1 MRSKRPR
8 FGLELSQDMGLG
20 SLSQG
25 MGGGLSQ
32 SQPGLGGSLGAG
44 GGSLGGGGCMAC
56 SQEFLGRGG
65 DSNGA
70 ADGLFRVPAPRGPM
84 KGRGSSGGIPRA
96 APSPPCHRNAFLP
109 SRDQPAETPAHAR
122 VGGAPTPAAALATM
136 SRLRT
141 DFVDVGVVGRGG
153 FCKVFKVIGRLDG
166 AQYAVKRTEKKL
178 QTEREKLEA
187 LREVQAM
194 ASLGGGGEHVVRYFG
209 AWMEY
214 DHLYIQV
221 RHA

>member
-1 MRSKRPR
+1 M
-8 FGLELSQDMGLG
+8 
-20 SLSQG
+20 
-25 MGGGLSQ
+25 
-32 SQPGLGGSLGAG
+32 
-44 GGSLGGGGCMAC
+44 
-56 SQEFLGRGG
+56 
-65 DSNGA
+65 
-70 ADGLFRVPAPRGPM
+70 
-84 KGRGSSGGIPRA
+84 
-96 APSPPCHRNAFLP
+96 
-109 SRDQPAETPAHAR
+109 
-122 VGGAPTPAAALATM
+122 
-136 SRLRT
+136 
-141 DFVDVGVVGRGG
+141 
-153 FCKVFKVIGRLDG
+153 FKVIGRLDG